1 MTGMIHAPSSWLPAA
16 SEDAVTYSLRTHFD
30 SLMLPAEAA
39 EWLLMLWEATQAFDD
54 YADGD
59 PVEREVLDALIWNT
73 LVAMPRN
80 AFFSQHA
87 AELLPL
93 LGSMVLKWQASDRV
107 EREGGASA
115 QSYVW
120 RAGYYELVL
129 AAVRLCH
136 GAPAATAVAHKV
148 LGMYGETFDAYLAE
162 FNKGGSD
169 A

>member
-1 MTGMIHAPSSWLPAA
+1 MHAPSSSWLPAA
-16 SEDAVTYSLRTHFD
+16 SEDAVTYSLRLHFD
-30 SLMLPAEAA
+30 SLMLPAYAA
-39 EWLLMLWEATQAFDD
+39 EWLLMLWEAIQAFDD

-59 PVEREVLDALIWNT
+59 PVDRPVLDALIWNT
-73 LVAMPRN
+73 LVAMPQN
-80 AFFSQHA
+80 PFFAQHA
-87 AELLPL
+87 AELSPL

-136 GAPAATAVAHKV
+136 GAPAAAAVAYKV
-148 LGMYGETFDAYLAE
+148 LGMYGETFDAYLSE

>member
-1 MTGMIHAPSSWLPAA
+1 MRVPSSWLPAA
-16 SEDAVTYSLRTHFD
+16 SEDAMTYSLRTHFD
-30 SLMLPAEAA
+30 SLMLPAAAA
-39 EWLLMLWEATQAFDD
+39 EWLLMLWESIQAFDD

-59 PVEREVLDALIWNT
+59 PVKREALDALIWNT
-73 LVAMPRN
+73 LVAMPQN
-80 AFFSQHA
+80 QFFSQHA
-87 AELLPL
+87 ADLSPL

-136 GAPAATAVAHKV
+136 GPAAAASVAHKV
-148 LGMYGETFDAYLAE
+148 LGMYGEKFDAYLTE

>member
-1 MTGMIHAPSSWLPAA
+1 MRVPSSWLPAA
-16 SEDAVTYSLRTHFD
+16 SEDAMTYSLRTHFD
-30 SLMLPAEAA
+30 SLMLPAAAA
-39 EWLLMLWEATQAFDD
+39 EWLLMLWESIQAFDD

-59 PVEREVLDALIWNT
+59 PVKREALDALIWNT
-73 LVAMPRN
+73 LVAMPQN
-80 AFFSQHA
+80 SFFSQHA
-87 AELLPL
+87 AELSTL

-136 GAPAATAVAHKV
+136 GPAAAAAVAHKV
-148 LGMYGETFDAYLAE
+148 LGMYGEKFDAYLTE

>member
-1 MTGMIHAPSSWLPAA
+1 MS
-16 SEDAVTYSLRTHFD
+16 YSLRTHFD
-30 SLMLPAEAA
+30 SLMLPADAA
-39 EWLLMLWEATQAFDD
+39 EWLLMLWQSIQAFDD

-87 AELLPL
+87 ADLAPL

-107 EREGGASA
+107 EREGNASA

-136 GAPAATAVAHKV
+136 GPVAAASVAHKV
-148 LGMYGETFDAYLAE
+148 RGRYGEKLDDYLTE
-162 FNKGGSD
+162 FKKGGSD

>member
-1 MTGMIHAPSSWLPAA
+1 MQGPRSSWLPAA

-39 EWLLMLWEATQAFDD
+39 EWLLMLWESIQAFDD

-73 LVAMPRN
+73 LVPMPCN

-93 LGSMVLKWQASDRV
+93 LGSMVLKWQASERV

-148 LGMYGETFDAYLAE
+148 LGMYGETFDAYLTE

>member
-1 MTGMIHAPSSWLPAA
+1 M
-16 SEDAVTYSLRTHFD
+16 TYSLRTHFD
-30 SLMLPAEAA
+30 SLMLPAAAA
-39 EWLLMLWEATQAFDD
+39 EWLLMLWESIQAFDD

-59 PVEREVLDALIWNT
+59 PVKREALDALIWNT
-73 LVAMPRN
+73 LVAMPQN
-80 AFFSQHA
+80 SFFSQHA
-87 AELLPL
+87 TDLAPL

-107 EREGGASA
+107 ERECNASA

-136 GAPAATAVAHKV
+136 GPAAAAAVAHKV
-148 LGMYGETFDAYLAE
+148 LGMYGEKFDAYLTE

>member
-1 MTGMIHAPSSWLPAA
+1 MMHAPSVWLPAA
-16 SEDAVTYSLRTHFD
+16 SEDAMTYSLRTHFD
-30 SLMLPAEAA
+30 SLMLPAAAA
-39 EWLLMLWEATQAFDD
+39 EWLLMLWEAIQAFDD

-59 PVEREVLDALIWNT
+59 PVEREVLDATIWNV
-73 LVAMPRN
+73 LVAMPQN
-80 AFFSQHA
+80 TFFSRHVVD
-87 AELLPL
+87 LTPL

-148 LGMYGETFDAYLAE
+148 LGMYGETLDGYLSE
-162 FNKGGSD
+162 FKKGGSD

>member
-1 MTGMIHAPSSWLPAA
+1 MRVPSSWLPAA
-16 SEDAVTYSLRTHFD
+16 SEDAMTYSLRTHFD
-30 SLMLPAEAA
+30 SLMLPAAAA
-39 EWLLMLWEATQAFDD
+39 EWLLMLWESIQAFDD

-59 PVEREVLDALIWNT
+59 PVKREVLDALIWNT
-73 LVAMPRN
+73 LVAMPQN
-80 AFFSQHA
+80 SFFSQHA
-87 AELLPL
+87 AELSTL

-136 GAPAATAVAHKV
+136 GPAAAAAVAHKV
-148 LGMYGETFDAYLAE
+148 LGMYGEKFDAYLTE

>member
-1 MTGMIHAPSSWLPAA
+1 MMRAPSSWLPAA
-16 SEDAVTYSLRTHFD
+16 SEDAVTYSLRSHFD
-30 SLMLPAEAA
+30 SLMLPTEAA
-39 EWLLMLWEATQAFDD
+39 EWLLMLWQSIQTLDD
-54 YADGD
+54 FADGD
-59 PVEREVLDALIWNT
+59 AVPREALDATIWNA
-73 LVAMPRN
+73 LVAMPSN
-80 AFFSQHA
+80 SFFARHA
-87 AELLPL
+87 ADLTPL
-93 LGSMVLKWQASDRV
+93 LGMMVLKWQASDRV

-136 GAPAATAVAHKV
+136 GPAAAASVAHKV
-148 LGMYGETFDAYLAE
+148 LGMYGEKFDAYLTE

>member
-1 MTGMIHAPSSWLPAA
+1 MMHAPSVWLPAA
-16 SEDAVTYSLRTHFD
+16 SEDAMTYSLRTHFD
-30 SLMLPAEAA
+30 SLMLPADAA
-39 EWLLMLWEATQAFDD
+39 EWLLMLWQSIQAFDD

-87 AELLPL
+87 ADLAPL

-107 EREGGASA
+107 EREGNASA

-136 GAPAATAVAHKV
+136 GPVAAASVAHKV
-148 LGMYGETFDAYLAE
+148 LGMYGEKLDDYLTE
-162 FNKGGSD
+162 FKKGGSD

>member
-1 MTGMIHAPSSWLPAA
+1 MHAPSVWLPAA
-16 SEDAVTYSLRTHFD
+16 SEDAMTYSLRTHFD
-30 SLMLPAEAA
+30 SLMLPADAA
-39 EWLLMLWEATQAFDD
+39 EWLLMLWQSIQTFDD
-54 YADGD
+54 YADD
-59 PVEREVLDALIWNT
+59 DFVKREALDATIWNV
-73 LVAMPRN
+73 LVAMPQN
-80 AFFSQHA
+80 TFFSQHA
-87 AELLPL
+87 ADLAPL

-107 EREGGASA
+107 EREGNASA

-136 GAPAATAVAHKV
+136 GPVAAASVAHKV
-148 LGMYGETFDAYLAE
+148 LGMYGEKLDDYLTE

>member
-1 MTGMIHAPSSWLPAA
+1 MRVPSSWLPAA
-16 SEDAVTYSLRTHFD
+16 SEDAMTYSLRTHFD
-30 SLMLPAEAA
+30 SLMLPAAAA
-39 EWLLMLWEATQAFDD
+39 EWLLMLWESIQAFDD

-59 PVEREVLDALIWNT
+59 PVKREALDALIWNT
-73 LVAMPRN
+73 LVAMPQN
-80 AFFSQHA
+80 SFFSQHA
-87 AELLPL
+87 ADLAPL

-129 AAVRLCH
+129 AAVRLSH
-136 GAPAATAVAHKV
+136 GPAAAASVAHKV
-148 LGMYGETFDAYLAE
+148 LGMYGEKLDAYLTE

>member
-1 MTGMIHAPSSWLPAA
+1 MRVPSPWLPAA
-16 SEDAVTYSLRTHFD
+16 SEDAMTYSLRTHFD
-30 SLMLPAEAA
+30 SLMLPAAAA
-39 EWLLMLWEATQAFDD
+39 EWLLMLWESIQAFDD

-59 PVEREVLDALIWNT
+59 PVKREALDALIWNT
-73 LVAMPRN
+73 LVAMPQN
-80 AFFSQHA
+80 SFFSQHA
-87 AELLPL
+87 AELSTL

-136 GAPAATAVAHKV
+136 GPAAAASVAHKV
-148 LGMYGETFDAYLAE
+148 LGMYGEKFDAYLTE